1 MLGLIITLESSKKS
15 WVSFKYECLPN
26 LCYWCGH
33 LDHRDRDCALW
44 IESPRTLSSKHKQYS
59 LSLRA
64 PPPPWHYSSSKKDV
78 IFVPSFFDGKGLRVV
93 EKSSEKVVVEVTV
106 VKDSIGD
113 IPRGDNLDMETKD
126 FEDEINGEFNAG

>member
-1 MLGLIITLESSKKS
+1 M
-15 WVSFKYECLPN
+15 
-26 LCYWCGH
+26 
-33 LDHRDRDCALW
+33 DHGDRDCALW
-44 IESPRTLSSKHKQYS
+44 IESLGTLSSKHKQY
-59 LSLRA
+59 
-64 PPPPWHYSSSKKDV
+64 YSFSKKDV

-126 FEDEINGEFNAG
+126 FEDEINGEFNVG